1 MKIKEFVEKN
11 EKAIKIAG
19 AVVVVT
25 ASGLIGYQIGKKVGL
40 SNFMHGFDKDLKNMT
55 KDWFQKAHRIHT
67 IRHTGDVML
76 VEDLDKLAKEAIE
89 KIDPSELDSEIIG
102 VLVFEN
108 P

>member
-19 AVVVVT
+19 AVAVVT
-25 ASGLIGYQIGKKVGL
+25 ASGLIGYKIGKKVGL
-40 SNFMHGFDKDLKNMT
+40 DDFMHGFDNDLKNMT
-55 KDWFQKAHRIHT
+55 KDWFKQAHQIHI
-67 IRHTGDVML
+67 IRNAGDVML
-76 VEDLDKLAKEAIE
+76 VEDLEQLAKEAIE
-89 KIDPSELDSEIIG
+89 KINPSELDSKIIG

>member
-25 ASGLIGYQIGKKVGL
+25 ASGLIGYKIGKKVGL
-40 SNFMHGFDKDLKNMT
+40 DDFMHGFDNDLKNMT
-55 KDWFQKAHRIHT
+55 KDWFKQAHRIHT
-67 IRHTGDVML
+67 IRHAGDVML
-76 VEDLDKLAKEAIE
+76 VEDLEQLAKEAIK
-89 KIDPSELDSEIIG
+89 KIDPSELNSKIIG